1 MVMVMVE
8 VGEHSP
14 PTAVVITLHP
24 KEIIVLRLKVVSA
37 QTTKISFYFRVSGFK
52 DSISDFMNMVEDTC
66 CHQTHW
72 FSFKFILED
81 VIFFYPKKLF
91 QPKQPGII
99 WAETIFIF

>member
-24 KEIIVLRLKVVSA
+24 KEIIFLCLKIVAA
-37 QTTKISFYFRVSGFK
+37 QTTKLSFDFRVSGFK

-66 CHQTHW
+66 CHQTLW
-72 FSFKFILED
+72 FSFKFILKD
-81 VIFFYPKKLF
+81 VIFFTKKKLF